1 LTETI
6 NVVTTVLRE
15 RIIGKISM
23 LAITII
29 SVLTRTAYTIRAL
42 SETIA
47 ITDFIQKA
55 FSTARELSQAL
66 NVQVLLRAINIRI
79 STISIAVAISVSRSI
94 VAFKTILMPLAVS
107 IVLKVVSPARYW
119 LTLVSPN
126 YSLFEWATRA
136 ENLILI
142 FLGVG
147 SVSAFS
153 LYVLFIHRRELI
165 EHPIERYFGSE
176 KKKK

>member
-1 LTETI
+1 LISKSIFAIREI
-6 NVVTTVLRE
+6 PQTV
-15 RIIGKISM
+15 
-23 LAITII
+23 
-29 SVLTRTAYTIRAL
+29 
-42 SETIA
+42 
-47 ITDFIQKA
+47 
-55 FSTARELSQAL
+55 
-66 NVQVLLRAINIRI
+66 NVQVLLKAINIRI

-119 LTLVSPN
+119 LTLVSPP

-142 FLGVG
+142 LLGVG

-153 LYVLFIHRRELI
+153 LYWLWVHKEEFITPVWEKWK
-165 EHPIERYFGSE
+165 ERKRS
-176 KKKK
+176 